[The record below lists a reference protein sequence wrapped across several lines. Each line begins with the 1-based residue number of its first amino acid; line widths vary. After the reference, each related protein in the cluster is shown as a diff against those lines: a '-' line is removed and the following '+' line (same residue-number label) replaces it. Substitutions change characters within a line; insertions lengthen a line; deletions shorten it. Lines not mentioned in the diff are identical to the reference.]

1 MNSGVRSSLHVFEY
15 CKSRFVVG
23 PQFEDVPQMESRLLE
38 VTIGLQDLTQLWR
51 VIVSSFSCTQI

>member
-23 PQFEDVPQMESRLLE
+23 PQFEDVPQMKSRLLE
-38 VTIGLQDLTQLWR
+38 VTVGLQDLTQLWR
-51 VIVSSFSCTQI
+51 SMVSTRI